1 MKRLDQSRR
10 RVRIPGSERKRI
22 ILERAMELFARRGF
36 HGISIE
42 EIAKASKISKPVLY
56 DHFHSKHDLYFQVSR
71 EIRER
76 LLVVGKRAIVSQQG
90 LASRVRAGV
99 EAFFV
104 FAEKNPAAIRIL
116 LSPYQDDKRLCR
128 AIQGIHGEATAS
140 ITKMILDAGVTVP
153 ENEMGIEQ
161 LKIQAE
167 FVKQGLHALAEWR
180 TQHPSVSRDTV
191 VDAIS
196 KLICSGLD

>member
-1 MKRLDQSRR
+1 MKRFDKSRR
-10 RVRIPGSERKRI
+10 QVRIPGSERKRI
-22 ILERAMELFARRGF
+22 ILEQAMELFARRGF

-56 DHFHSKHDLYFQVSR
+56 DHFHSKHDLYFQVSK

-76 LLVVGKRAIVSQQG
+76 LLVVGRQAIVSQQS
-90 LASRVRAGV
+90 LASRIRAGV
-99 EAFFV
+99 EGFFV
-104 FAEKNPAAIRIL
+104 FAEKNPAAIRFL
-116 LSPYQDDKRLCR
+116 LLPYPDEKRLCR
-128 AIQGIHGEATAS
+128 AIQVIHDEATAS
-140 ITKMILDAGVTVP
+140 IMKMILDAGVRVP
-153 ENEMGIEQ
+153 ENEVGIEQ
-161 LKIQAE
+161 LKIQME

-180 TQHPSVSRDTV
+180 SQHPSVSRDAI